1 MPNSL
6 TQLIIIILITAVITL
21 VIKNITKVP
30 RPKNAVVKLV
40 DYAFPSGHT
49 SISFAL
55 ATFYTYFIYNLS
67 IDLISKLMLVAV
79 LYAAT
84 IFIVYWR
91 LQIRVHTPFQ
101 IFIGALLG
109 SLVSMLVVLFVK

>member
-1 MPNSL
+1 MNYL
-6 TQLIIIILITAVITL
+6 TQLIIILIATSVLTL
-21 VIKNITKVP
+21 VVKNATKVP
-30 RPKNAVVKLV
+30 RPKNAMVKLV

-49 SISFAL
+49 SLSFAL
-55 ATFYTYFIYNLS
+55 ATFYTFFIYHLP
-67 IDLISKLMLVAV
+67 IDFVSKIMLVCAI
-79 LYAAT
+79 YAAA

-109 SLVSMLVVLFVK
+109 SLVSMLVILFVK